1 MREGAAP
8 LLDLPEQPKEGVTE
22 LTNRTRARQIIV
34 RMSDAEYDAYQKQV
48 DKSRLTKNEFAIRAM
63 LDKPINV
70 IEDAPD
76 ILRQLKGI
84 GNNLNQLT
92 RAANAGTALPM
103 TSIAILDRE
112 VMELWQWLKQARAE
126 KA

>member
-1 MREGAAP
+1 
-8 LLDLPEQPKEGVTE
+8 
-22 LTNRTRARQIIV
+22 
-34 RMSDAEYDAYQKQV
+34 MSDAEYDAYQKQV